1 MAFFKI
7 YSDIANENEAVGFF
21 GDKMDVLSAVRVSE
35 FINSLTADDA
45 EIDGRIHCRG
55 GDVIEGYAIHDLIQN
70 SGKVIRMTVEG
81 QCASIATVLLLAAKP
96 ENRSIYKNATVF
108 IHNPFIPEYTL
119 ADAYEA
125 KDLEAIASEL
135 RAHEDKLLNFYVEK
149 TGADKEVLRA
159 KMTAETSLTAE
170 EAKELGFV
178 SKIIEPVLAYKSNKS
193 FNQIVNKMNK
203 EQFDKLD
210 NELKAKSSL
219 LDKVLAKLGLKSV
232 KDSILA
238 MDMTAADGT
247 VVTIETDGGDPAVGQ
262 TASPNGTFVMTDGQT
277 ITIADG
283 KVSEIT
289 EATPAEDT
297 MTAEQIAAMKS
308 ENETLKAQN
317 AELAIASVSAKAAT
331 DEAVALVK
339 ELQAIKST
347 YTPAARQ
354 QPSNEPKLTKAQEK
368 LAKYKELQA
377 KK

>member
-1 MAFFKI
+1 MAFLKI
-7 YSDIANENEAVGFF
+7 YSDIANENDSFCFF
-21 GDKMDVLSAVRVSE
+21 FDEPSVTSADSISKFVSGIPTE
-35 FINSLTADDA
+35 DN
-45 EIDGRIHCRG
+45 EIDCKIHCRG

-70 SGKVIRMTVEG
+70 SGKIIKMTVEG
-81 QCASIATVLLLAAKP
+81 MCASIATVILLAAKP

-119 ADAYEA
+119 ADSYEA

-193 FNQIVNKMNK
+193 FNKIVNNMFNTKK
-203 EQFDKLD
+203 EKELQAKLD
-210 NELKAKSSL
+210 AKTSQ
-219 LDKVLAKLGLKSV
+219 LDAVLAKLGLKSV
-232 KDSILA
+232 KDTIIA
-238 MDMTAADGT
+238 MDLTAADGT

-262 TASPNGTFVMTDGQT
+262 TASPDGTFVMEDGTT

-283 KVSEIT
+283 VVAEIVEPVNPDAMT
-289 EATPAEDT
+289 DAE
-297 MTAEQIAAMKS
+297 IAAMKL
-308 ENETLKAQN
+308 ENETLKAQVT
-317 AELAIASVSAKAAT
+317 ELTTTVATAKKAGE
-331 DEAVALVK
+331 DAVALVK

-354 QPSNEPKLTKAQEK
+354 QPINEPKLTKAQEK